1 MFAIT
6 PKADIASRATYCI
19 AHEQH
24 HVRVMS
30 AYSCYLFGSQK
41 LPSMPWSGERLMDS
55 LVAHLNIEHYRK
67 ALANEFDETKRKTLI
82 RLIGEKELK
91 LAEAAQKED
100 GEKQRGPHHPSNA
113 AATQSK
119 ARLFG
124 LQLRP
129 SFNEGTSVR

>member
-1 MFAIT
+1 
-6 PKADIASRATYCI
+6 
-19 AHEQH
+19 
-24 HVRVMS
+24 
-30 AYSCYLFGSQK
+30 
-41 LPSMPWSGERLMDS
+41 MDS

-113 AATQSK
+113 VATQSK

-129 SFNEGTSVR
+129 SFSEGTPVR